1 MRVGLLPFIL
11 MMEGANQEDDSATLM
26 PRMDKVLLTYFVDR
40 WRPETHTF
48 HLPFGS
54 LWQDDNYTQGYH
66 NAHWLA
72 DKGQASGL
80 PYIGNNISKHFVI
93 YNIFT
98 DIHIMLQI

>member
-1 MRVGLLPFIL
+1 

-26 PRMDKVLLTYFVDR
+26 PRMDKALLTDFVDR

-54 LWQDDNYTQGYH
+54 LWQDDSYTQGYR

-72 DKGQASGL
+72 DKGQASGFTVHWQQYL
-80 PYIGNNISKHFVI
+80 QALCHIQYIH
-93 YNIFT
+93 
-98 DIHIMLQI
+98 